1 MSRSWR
7 EQNPEKRRLQK
18 KRERARKKLRDMGIL
33 PPPGTDMSEEEKKI
47 DDQISNND
55 FSYVDS
61 FRKNKRTSDTNKT
74 KRKIVRKKVGGE
86 NNRPKNNLPPTRE
99 QNILWHQG
107 RDSAEKLNK
116 KFNIDPQDIIIPEK
130 CPYTHI
136 KLSSNFFSLDKDDYC
151 VLDLK
156 DRTKNY
162 DKDNILV
169 ISKLASNIKD
179 ILPQEYIKT
188 FASNSLKIHKKI

>member
-61 FRKNKRTSDTNKT
+61 FRKNKRTRGT
-74 KRKIVRKKVGGE
+74 
-86 NNRPKNNLPPTRE
+86 
-99 QNILWHQG
+99 
-107 RDSAEKLNK
+107 
-116 KFNIDPQDIIIPEK
+116 
-130 CPYTHI
+130 
-136 KLSSNFFSLDKDDYC
+136 
-151 VLDLK
+151 
-156 DRTKNY
+156 
-162 DKDNILV
+162 
-169 ISKLASNIKD
+169 
-179 ILPQEYIKT
+179 
-188 FASNSLKIHKKI
+188 